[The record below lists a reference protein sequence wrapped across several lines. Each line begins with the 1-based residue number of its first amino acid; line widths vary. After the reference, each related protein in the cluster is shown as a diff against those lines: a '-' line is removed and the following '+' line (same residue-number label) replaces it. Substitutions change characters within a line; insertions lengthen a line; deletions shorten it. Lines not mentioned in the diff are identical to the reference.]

1 LITHK
6 LKAIDL
12 KNEKIECEN
21 QQSNTQK
28 TLDEIVDYTNVH
40 DPIDINARFSLEC
53 KVKIPTSSYNS
64 PLFGYLNLKGF
75 NN

>member
-6 LKAIDL
+6 LKTIDL

-40 DPIDINARFSLEC
+40 DPIDINARFSPEC
-53 KVKIPTSSYNS
+53 IVKIPTSSYTS
-64 PLFGYLNLKGF
+64 PLFGYSNLKEII
-75 NN
+75 N